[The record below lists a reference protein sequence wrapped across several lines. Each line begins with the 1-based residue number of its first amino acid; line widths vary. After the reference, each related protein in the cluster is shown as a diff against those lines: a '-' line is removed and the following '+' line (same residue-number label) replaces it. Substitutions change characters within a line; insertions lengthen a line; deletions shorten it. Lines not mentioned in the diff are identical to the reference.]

1 MAITIQPI
9 KDNRNGQTP
18 DNGAQMV
25 DKINSNFK
33 NVSEG
38 IGEVDGDAVHLG
50 DQSSQVNYETPKTSA
65 DMAIQ
70 AVKDDKG
77 NVIRDTYSTNMAT
90 GINEFPEFSDKG
102 VYNAGDI
109 VRKDGRIYEFTQAH
123 SSKPW
128 IGTDARETSLRGE
141 VRNIDNS
148 IMEYNVSMHNGW
160 SKYTLVEAI
169 ALVPNRLRRLG
180 QKVSFINSLT
190 GLAETWMY
198 IGTDSNEW
206 GITNFVASDA
216 GFYGQIFDTIESPY
230 NIDNIK
236 STGFYIKKNGNP
248 YILIVK
254 AEKGAEIYQ
263 VRFYVPDFTDKVVL
277 GKRKYSTS
285 TNSWTSWVNQEIITQ
300 DLLDALS
307 STIYS
312 FDGFI
317 ETNDSDADNFI
328 DKVTTTGVYK
338 RAKNGYPIIY
348 FVKTVNGIVY
358 QTQLYYNDSLT
369 LVFKVRRLNS
379 GVWTEWSNQT
389 FVLI

>member
-236 STGFYIKKNGNP
+236 STGFYIKKME
-248 YILIVK
+248 ILI
-254 AEKGAEIYQ
+254 Y
-263 VRFYVPDFTDKVVL
+263 
-277 GKRKYSTS
+277 
-285 TNSWTSWVNQEIITQ
+285 
-300 DLLDALS
+300 
-307 STIYS
+307 
-312 FDGFI
+312 
-317 ETNDSDADNFI
+317 
-328 DKVTTTGVYK
+328 
-338 RAKNGYPIIY
+338 
-348 FVKTVNGIVY
+348 
-358 QTQLYYNDSLT
+358 
-369 LVFKVRRLNS
+369 
-379 GVWTEWSNQT
+379 
-389 FVLI
+389 